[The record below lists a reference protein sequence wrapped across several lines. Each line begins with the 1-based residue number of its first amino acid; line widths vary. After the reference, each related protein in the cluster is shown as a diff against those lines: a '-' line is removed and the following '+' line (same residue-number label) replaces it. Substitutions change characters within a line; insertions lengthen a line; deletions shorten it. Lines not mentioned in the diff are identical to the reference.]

1 MYKQWLVPA
10 YLENPADF
18 PMASTCLQLSVTS
31 HATAHTLNVTGNFK
45 RQTIHKKDM
54 GLDMRPMG
62 KPKLGF
68 EKRFVE
74 IFEMVS
80 KDQIPQPTFFEKL
93 KGKKIPTKDELLQEW
108 FANQIQAYETIKAPR
123 VGRDQEADE
132 WIRAKYDELE
142 QKPPLD
148 QFLKEYDGYYVI
160 ELAKEQDGVP
170 VYIAMGQDEN
180 VFRGEFLRDCEDLI
194 GEDLMS
200 EAWNTKMATETLEY
214 GNRLMEVADKL
225 AKEHNLEY
233 LKSQRL
239 PPDTDED
246 TIESKLHILFSLA
259 KWLIFYGKNG
269 HGYEADF

>member
-1 MYKQWLVPA
+1 M
-10 YLENPADF
+10 
-18 PMASTCLQLSVTS
+18 
-31 HATAHTLNVTGNFK
+31 
-45 RQTIHKKDM
+45 
-54 GLDMRPMG
+54 
-62 KPKLGF
+62 
-68 EKRFVE
+68 
-74 IFEMVS
+74 
-80 KDQIPQPTFFEKL
+80 
-93 KGKKIPTKDELLQEW
+93 LQEW
-108 FANQIQAYETIKAPR
+108 FDNQIQTYETIKAPR
-123 VGRDQEADE
+123 VGRDKEADE
-132 WIRAKYDELE
+132 WIKAKYGELE
-142 QKPPLD
+142 EKPPLD
-148 QFLKEYDGYYVI
+148 KFLNEYDGYYVI

-225 AKEHNLEY
+225 AKEHNLEH